1 MLLNMIAKPA
11 PSGSVKNPLNSSAAS
26 VCHTTFPVP
35 TSIAAM
41 FVFTPDAHGE
51 VVTSRYFRV
60 HLDPNGPN
68 CRAVMD
74 RLYPKV
80 PLPLT
85 LTLSPQAETEF
96 PLTLTLTLS
105 PDV

>member
-26 VCHTTFPVP
+26 VCHTTFPIP

-41 FVFTPDAHGE
+41 FVFTPDAHRE

-68 CRAVMD
+68 CGAVVG
-74 RLYPKV
+74 LCIQGAQGCAETPAPHPG
-80 PLPLT
+80 PLPWRGEGI
-85 LTLSPQAETEF
+85 SPH
-96 PLTLTLTLS
+96 
-105 PDV
+105 PDP